1 MTSILNFLQTFFV
14 ENNSEKYGD
23 TRSLEAANLYSI
35 AQTYTDLKMYKNA
48 VKYYKL
54 EISLRDSKKEV
65 GNVIITNLNI
75 FELMR

>member
-65 GNVIITNLNI
+65 N
-75 FELMR
+75 